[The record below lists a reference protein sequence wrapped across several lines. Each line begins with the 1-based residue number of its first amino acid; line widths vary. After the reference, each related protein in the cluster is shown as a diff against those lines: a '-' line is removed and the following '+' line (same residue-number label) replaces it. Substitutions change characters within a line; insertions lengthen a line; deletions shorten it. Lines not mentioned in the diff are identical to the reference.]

1 MSGETAAR
9 STDPAASG
17 TLDRVNNHYHHLVFG
32 AASAARQQRDGGW
45 NAYGRHAERPDEG
58 AEPLDNREKAIIR
71 GIDQFQIATVTESG
85 WPYVQYRSGPKGFLQ
100 VLDDHTLGF
109 ADFKGNSQYVT
120 ASNLDNDDRVALFIV
135 DYPNRQRIK
144 LFGRAHTVEA
154 ADDPELLDRLRKI
167 GSIEVAAK
175 CERSVVISVEAFDW
189 NCTRSIIPRFDK
201 QYLDDLS
208 SVYQRKA
215 EEREEKLL
223 AEIDDLKAQL
233 ERQTEGGR
241 P

>member
-1 MSGETAAR
+1 M
-9 STDPAASG
+9 
-17 TLDRVNNHYHHLVFG
+17 FG

-45 NAYGRHAERPDEG
+45 TAYGRHTERPDDG
-58 AEPLDNREKAIIR
+58 AEPLDTREKAIIR
-71 GIDQFQIATVTESG
+71 GIDQFHIASITESG
-85 WPYVQYRSGPKGFLQ
+85 WPYIQYRSGPKGFLQ

-120 ASNLDNDDRVALFIV
+120 ASNLDNDDRVALFIT

-144 LFGRAHTVEA
+144 LFGRARTVEA
-154 ADDPELLDRLRKI
+154 ADDPDLLNRLRKI

-175 CERSVVISVEAFDW
+175 CERSVIIAVEAFDW

-201 QYLDDLS
+201 QYLADLS
-208 SVYQRKA
+208 AVYQRKA
-215 EEREEKLL
+215 EEREKVLL
-223 AEIDDLKAQL
+223 DEIADLKAQL
-233 ERQTEGGR
+233 ARQSE